1 LDRRQVAGPRAPIA
15 VVGKVACRCDAG
27 YGAIAVGDLLTTSP
41 TRGHAMRA
49 DDPDRALG
57 AVLGK
62 ALGALVD
69 GVGLVTVLVALR

>member
-1 LDRRQVAGPRAPIA
+1 
-15 VVGKVACRCDAG
+15 
-27 YGAIAVGDLLTTSP
+27 
-41 TRGHAMRA
+41 MRA